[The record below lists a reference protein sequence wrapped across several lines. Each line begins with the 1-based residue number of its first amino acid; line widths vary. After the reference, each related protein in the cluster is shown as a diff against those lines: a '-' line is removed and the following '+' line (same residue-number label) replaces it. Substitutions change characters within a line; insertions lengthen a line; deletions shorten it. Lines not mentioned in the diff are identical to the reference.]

1 MAEIKRVNDQYKITA
16 PSIILDGN
24 VQVTGSST
32 SVDVITSV
40 ISDTSIIL
48 NAGETGS
55 GVSTLGSTAQIVI
68 ERGVLPS
75 VALRWNDATDTWQI
89 TVDGSTYLDII
100 TGSGGLVAAAG
111 SDTFVQYND
120 GGFIGAEANFAY
132 DYTNNLLYVGN
143 VTIGNNAITSNT
155 TNGNIALNANGT
167 GTVNISTATALT
179 FQGSAPGSTASLTKF
194 YAATPGAAA
203 SGLYF
208 VNTVDSDELVSKKKA
223 IMFGLVMR

>member
-16 PSIILDGN
+16 PSIVLDGN

-111 SDTFVQYND
+111 SDTFVQYNN

-194 YAATPGAAA
+194 YAATPGAAS

>member
-16 PSIILDGN
+16 PSIVLDGN

-111 SDTFVQYND
+111 SDTFVQYNN

-167 GTVNISTATALT
+167 GTVNRYKHCYRVNLPGISSRLN
-179 FQGSAPGSTASLTKF
+179 S
-194 YAATPGAAA
+194 
-203 SGLYF
+203 
-208 VNTVDSDELVSKKKA
+208 
-223 IMFGLVMR
+223 

>member
-16 PSIILDGN
+16 PSIVLDGN
-24 VQVTGSST
+24 VQITGSST

-68 ERGVLPS
+68 DRGVLPS

-89 TVDGSTYLDII
+89 TADGSTYLDII
-100 TGSGGLVAAAG
+100 TGSGGVVSAAG
-111 SDTFVQYND
+111 SDTYIQYNAA
-120 GGFIGAEANFAY
+120 GFLGAEAAFAY
-132 DYTNNLLYVGN
+132 DYTTNYLTVSN
-143 VTIGNNAITSNT
+143 VKIGNDAITNSVSNANLT
-155 TNGNIALNANGT
+155 ISANGT
-167 GTVNISTATALT
+167 GTLNVSSVTSLDFIGST
-179 FQGSAPGSTASLTKF
+179 PGSTASKTKF
-194 YAATPGAAA
+194 YAATPGAAS

>member
-16 PSIILDGN
+16 PSIVLDGN

-89 TVDGSTYLDII
+89 TADGSTYLDII

-194 YAATPGAAA
+194 YAATPGAAS